1 VLVQITTSWLP
12 RTTAIQRI
20 VAWANAYTGRC
31 YDLVG
36 ITDIVSRDETRY
48 AWDEQ
53 VTGYQPQSKDL
64 VFVFRRKSDAPCLA
78 DR

>member
-1 VLVQITTSWLP
+1 
-12 RTTAIQRI
+12 
-20 VAWANAYTGRC
+20 
-31 YDLVG
+31 
-36 ITDIVSRDETRY
+36 
-48 AWDEQ
+48 